1 MSKSNKI
8 SIPKEIFENIF
19 FAEGGEKKD
28 LFKALT
34 GEYQFAL
41 SEKNPIG
48 EPNAEIEGGEYL
60 FDSQGI
66 RKAEGKTHEKGGMPV
81 KLEDGTK
88 ILSDHLKIGAEI
100 AKKVNK
106 DLGIPARATDTYAKV
121 LDRYNSTSGLDRAN
135 AKLEDLMGMMKDQ
148 KTRVKDKKTSNLN
161 VDYISKQLYSENQ
174 KKKPME
180 KEREKL
186 FDIMFQ
192 IQEESKRKAEAPEYK
207 MEEGGIVSIAN
218 KYGISEERAAELLGL
233 PKYQNGD
240 YVIGDLNLD
249 GVVDEKDKFYD
260 RYKDLYNTNR
270 ELIVNSSGRQDFTK
284 APRTVNSLPYTPR
297 DISTNPIW
305 KGTNYTKAWQP
316 LVRTSMADPDK
327 AAKIDKWLTENK
339 DSYSPNIQAQLKGL
353 TGEARMKRIEQLATD
368 EKPGPFHNAL
378 LQAMVAVEEGETPK
392 ETPVEET
399 PKEEPA
405 PLDLEKQ
412 NEMAILGLPQ
422 RIYQTPTLQP
432 SLKVATRL
440 NRIEANKISPEQSL
454 METDRAVLSARQ
466 NISGLSDAQKAAAEI
481 GLTANQGSASNKAIV
496 EANRFNNQA
505 QNTADI
511 YNAKIGDT
519 EQLYENQNALSYEAR
534 TLKGL
539 ANYENDWQNLRNTR
553 YADQVNNFKTT
564 EMYNYNNAANPQIQF
579 RGVNRGYD
587 VNYDPDFG
595 KVHKPET
602 DNLTKPF
609 SLNDV
614 SDEVLGQEYINRM
627 AKIEADKKE
636 AEKKAKETK
645 PAKKFGGRFKKK

>member
-1 MSKSNKI
+1 
-8 SIPKEIFENIF
+8 
-19 FAEGGEKKD
+19 
-28 LFKALT
+28 
-34 GEYQFAL
+34 
-41 SEKNPIG
+41 
-48 EPNAEIEGGEYL
+48 
-60 FDSQGI
+60 
-66 RKAEGKTHEKGGMPV
+66 
-81 KLEDGTK
+81 
-88 ILSDHLKIGAEI
+88 
-100 AKKVNK
+100 
-106 DLGIPARATDTYAKV
+106 
-121 LDRYNSTSGLDRAN
+121 
-135 AKLEDLMGMMKDQ
+135 
-148 KTRVKDKKTSNLN
+148 
-161 VDYISKQLYSENQ
+161 
-174 KKKPME
+174 
-180 KEREKL
+180 
-186 FDIMFQ
+186 
-192 IQEESKRKAEAPEYK
+192 